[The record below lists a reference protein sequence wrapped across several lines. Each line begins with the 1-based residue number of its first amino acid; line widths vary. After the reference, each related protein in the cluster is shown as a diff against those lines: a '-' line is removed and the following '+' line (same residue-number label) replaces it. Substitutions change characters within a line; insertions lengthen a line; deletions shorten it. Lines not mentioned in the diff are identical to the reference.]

1 MTDPMP
7 VVPADAITAAYPA
20 PRRVRRVRRLMFLL
34 QPLYRLYEKRLLAVV
49 GPHPLPRHIG
59 IILDGN
65 RRFARKHGI
74 TDPRAV
80 YDIGA
85 GKLDDVL
92 DWCAEIAIPTVTL
105 WVFSPENLRRPSA
118 EVSGI
123 LAAIETKLAALANDA
138 RIHDRR
144 VRVRALGKL
153 SLVPESVRAAIEMA
167 EAATAA
173 YDGMVLNIAVGYGGR
188 QEVTDAVAALLTEW
202 CEAGLT
208 LAETIAALT
217 PEAIGGYLY
226 TAGLPDPDLI
236 IRTSGEV
243 RLSGFMLWQSA
254 HSEFYFT
261 DVHWPEFRKIDLL
274 RAVRTYQS
282 RQRRF
287 GI

>member
-1 MTDPMP
+1 MMPTDTLFPP
-7 VVPADAITAAYPA
+7 YSVTH
-20 PRRVRRVRRLMFLL
+20 PRRRWRILPVLL
-34 QPLYRLYEKRLLAVV
+34 SPLYRLYARRLLASVRADT
-49 GPHPLPRHIG
+49 LPRHVG

-65 RRFARKHGI
+65 RRYARKLGI
-74 TDPRAV
+74 TDPRTV

-85 GKLDDVL
+85 RKLDDVL
-92 DWCAEIAIPTVTL
+92 DWCAEIDIRTVTL
-105 WVFSPENLRRPSA
+105 WVFSPDNLRRPTA

-123 LAAIETKLAALANDA
+123 LAAIETKLAALAQDA

-144 VRVRALGKL
+144 VRVRALGKP
-153 SLVPESVRAAIEMA
+153 SLIPESVQAAIRTA
-167 EAATAA
+167 EAATAT

-188 QEVTDAVAALLTEW
+188 QEITDAVAAWLTDALN
-202 CEAGLT
+202 AGQSLSGMIT
-208 LAETIAALT
+208 ALT
-217 PEAIGGYLY
+217 PEAIGRYLY

-261 DVHWPEFRKIDLL
+261 DVHWPEFRKVDFF
-274 RAVRTYQS
+274 RAIRSYQS